1 MAYAPKDLTRE
12 VDVQCGAETKGGERA
27 LDVVEG
33 KLRAGGAGGL
43 VGGVGP
49 DSTRVARILCAQ
61 QIADQGPTQ
70 QQQPVG
76 SKLLS
81 GRIAP
86 GS

>member
-1 MAYAPKDLTRE
+1 M
-12 VDVQCGAETKGGERA
+12 QCGAETKGGERA

-43 VGGVGP
+43 VGGVGA

-61 QIADQGPTQ
+61 QIADSGGPHNNKQ
-70 QQQPVG
+70 HVG

-81 GRIAP
+81 DRIAP